1 MMRKMITMMKM
12 VNQLD
17 DSNVDDD
24 LDNLI
29 MYTNA
34 RFTLCNLHV
43 LICGHNRKF

>member
-29 MYTNA
+29 MYKK
-34 RFTLCNLHV
+34 FCSDYLHQKLFGLKV
-43 LICGHNRKF
+43 FE